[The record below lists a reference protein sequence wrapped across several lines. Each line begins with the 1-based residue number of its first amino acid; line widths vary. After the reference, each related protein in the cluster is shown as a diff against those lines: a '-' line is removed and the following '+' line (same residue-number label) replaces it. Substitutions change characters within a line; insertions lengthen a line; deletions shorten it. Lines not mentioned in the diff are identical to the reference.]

1 MVMNNKKLNV
11 EFITEN
17 DSLDTSISNT
27 LILQLMIQITQIGI
41 RIDHIVNYDA
51 MIEMEKKHGK
61 DFSK

>member
-1 MVMNNKKLNV
+1 MNSKKLNV

-17 DSLDTSISNT
+17 DYLDTSISNT

-51 MIEMEKKHGK
+51 MIEKEKKTWQRN
-61 DFSK
+61 

>member
-1 MVMNNKKLNV
+1 MNSKKLNV

-17 DSLDTSISNT
+17 DYLDTSISNT

-51 MIEMEKKHGK
+51 MIEKEKKHGK
-61 DFSK
+61 EFSK

>member
-1 MVMNNKKLNV
+1 MNSKKLNV

-17 DSLDTSISNT
+17 DYLDTSISNT

-51 MIEMEKKHGK
+51 MIEMEKKHVK